1 MWPVNRREPS
11 GKGEARVSE
20 GQRERTATFGEIF
33 AIREYRALFLSDTVS
48 IIGDML
54 ARVAVTFLV
63 WQQTSD
69 TLLTA
74 ATFAVSYAPY
84 LFGAPILSALVERY
98 PYRRTILIADLLRMG
113 LVALIAIPGT
123 PLPVMLALLFTVAM
137 VTPAERS
144 ARSALLP
151 QVLDGD
157 KYVLAI
163 SLQGMTRQ
171 IAQLSGYFLG
181 GVIAA
186 VNASLALLIDSG
198 TFALSAILIAVFVTS
213 RPPEGAGNERRNL
226 IRETGEGVRLVFSD
240 RVLRSIALLVF
251 LLVAFAII
259 PEAAAPAWAAEL
271 GGSSY
276 VQGAIMAAAPIGSA
290 IGSLVMGRFV
300 KPSTRLKIIR
310 PMAIVTPLI
319 LIPALFDPALPVVL
333 AMTLLVNL
341 SGGILMALNGLFV
354 QALPGNFRARAFGVM
369 QTGLML
375 TQGAAVLGVGALAD
389 TSLSMTASV
398 GLWGIAGVILVGLIV
413 LTWPSA
419 RTIEEATAAAKPK
432 AAEEPAEPAE
442 AAAPEPK
449 PSPMGRP
456 DAAKADA

>member
-1 MWPVNRREPS
+1 M
-11 GKGEARVSE
+11 SE

-84 LFGAPILSALVERY
+84 LLGAPILSALVERY
-98 PYRRTILIADLLRMG
+98 PYRRTILIADILRMA

-123 PLPVMLALLFTVAM
+123 PLPVMLVLLFLVAM

-151 QVLDGD
+151 QILDGD

-171 IAQLSGYFLG
+171 IAQLSGYFVG
-181 GVIAA
+181 GVLAA

-198 TFALSAILIAVFVTS
+198 TFALSALLIAVFVAS

-226 IRETGEGVRLVFSD
+226 FRETGEGIRLVFTH

-259 PEAAAPAWAAEL
+259 PEAAAPAWADQL
-271 GGSSY
+271 HGGSY
-276 VQGAIMAAAPIGSA
+276 VQGAIMAAAPVGSA
-290 IGSLVMGRFV
+290 IGSLVMGRFI
-300 KPSTRLKIIR
+300 KPSTRLRIIR
-310 PMAIVTPLI
+310 PMALVTPLI
-319 LIPALFDPALPVVL
+319 LIPALFEPALPVVL

-341 SGGILMALNGLFV
+341 AGGILMALNGLFV
-354 QALPGNFRARAFGVM
+354 QTLPGNFRARAFGVM

-375 TQGAAVLGVGALAD
+375 TQGAAVLGVGAVAN
-389 TSLSMTASV
+389 TSLSMTDSV
-398 GLWGIAGVILVGLIV
+398 GLWGIAGVILVGLLV

-419 RTIEEATAAAKPK
+419 RTIEEATAAAKPP
-432 AAEEPAEPAE
+432 AAKEPAEPSQKE
-442 AAAPEPK
+442 AEPK
-449 PSPMGRP
+449 PSPLGRP